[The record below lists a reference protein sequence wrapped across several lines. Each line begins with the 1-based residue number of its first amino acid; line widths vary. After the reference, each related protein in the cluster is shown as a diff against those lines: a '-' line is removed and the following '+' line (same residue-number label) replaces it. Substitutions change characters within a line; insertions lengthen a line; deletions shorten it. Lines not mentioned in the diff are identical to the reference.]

1 MLLCQTHRCE
11 HLYFCFGVTLQIH
24 HQTASWR
31 QNLYATVSS
40 FFSTVFHELSPY
52 IETTAVKTEQTSM
65 ELELMD
71 VEQQLVFLK
80 LPQRRK
86 ERGCRRRWSL
96 RQPPRRRSRKCD
108 ATKPTNR
115 SSCSLHWYCSL
126 CIVIFFGRWS
136 SGYGKGSTQKH
147 KLAFSD
153 TNWVS
158 VCL

>member
-108 ATKPTNR
+108 ATKPTNHR
-115 SSCSLHWYCSL
+115 SCSPSRRDAQLNSRVRHKVQGL
-126 CIVIFFGRWS
+126 
-136 SGYGKGSTQKH
+136 TQKH
-147 KLAFSD
+147 KLTF
-153 TNWVS
+153 TFVTWPEI
-158 VCL
+158 